1 MRAIGLLSFDESLFE
16 LEMNYDHLCIAGI
29 VVDAL
34 VQGNNTSLASFSIS
48 ILARNGRGS
57 TLPGVPQHKAI
68 VHRSVVPLL
77 SFRSSVTM
85 ACTADGV
92 GTCL

>member
-1 MRAIGLLSFDESLFE
+1 
-16 LEMNYDHLCIAGI
+16 MNYDHLCIAGI

-48 ILARNGRGS
+48 ILARYGRGS

-92 GTCL
+92 VTCL